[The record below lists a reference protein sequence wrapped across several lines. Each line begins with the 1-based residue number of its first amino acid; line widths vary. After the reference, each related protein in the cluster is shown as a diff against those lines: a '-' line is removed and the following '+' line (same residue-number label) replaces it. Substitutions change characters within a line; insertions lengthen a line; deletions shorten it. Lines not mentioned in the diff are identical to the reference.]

1 MILPAAGKG
10 LKQTKYPGSKNFVE
24 FPRVALTERSVKET
38 IACVAGFKREGE
50 GEGEGGIWARERVGR
65 VREKG
70 KERLQGRHRFLHF
83 SRSDSER

>member
-38 IACVAGFKREGE
+38 IACVAGFKRGRGRGRGNLGARARGAREGE
-50 GEGEGGIWARERVGR
+50 RKGTPARTPSFSPFFT
-65 VREKG
+65 
-70 KERLQGRHRFLHF
+70 LRF
-83 SRSDSER
+83 